1 VPESLAHRV
10 RSGDAVKARTP
21 ALPGTVFEGKVD
33 AILSEVNLAT
43 RTVKARVELANP
55 KTQLVPGMFVTVQFA
70 TDSREEVLRV
80 PSEAVIQTGT
90 RSVVILAEGEGK
102 FRPVNVEVGSEG
114 GGQSEI
120 RAGLTAGQKVVVSGQ
135 FLIDS
140 EASLKGTEAR
150 LQ

>member
-1 VPESLAHRV
+1 M
-10 RSGDAVKARTP
+10 
-21 ALPGTVFEGKVD
+21 FEGKVD
-33 AILSEVNLAT
+33 AVLPEVSLAT
-43 RTVKARVELANP
+43 RTLKARVALANP

-70 TDSREEVLRV
+70 ANGRPDVLRV

-90 RSVVILAEGEGK
+90 RSVVMLAEGDGK

-140 EASLKGTEAR
+140 EASLKSTEAR